1 MGRTA
6 VVGITLKFD
15 DETARAQFT
24 GLRHE
29 IANTMHLFN
38 SLAEKVYEFE
48 EKTFEA
54 EGNPKW
60 VSLSRRYKMWKD
72 RHYPGRKILELTG
85 SLKAAATG
93 STGGSM
99 KVLPIRRQSK
109 EALEIGIK
117 GAYVWAHQA
126 GNLKRG
132 LYRRMIYNFTRSNL
146 AEIAGLYE
154 YHSKTAVERIYG

>member
-1 MGRTA
+1 MVNIKLT
-6 VVGITLKFD
+6 FD
-15 DETARAQFT
+15 DDKARAQFT

-48 EKTFEA
+48 DDTFER

-126 GNLKRG
+126 GNPKGG
-132 LYRRMIYNFTRSNL
+132 LPQRMIYNFTRSNL
-146 AEIAGLYE
+146 AEIAGIYD
-154 YHSKTAVERIYG
+154 YHAKTAVERIYG

>member
-1 MGRTA
+1 MGRGA
-6 VVGITLKFD
+6 VVNIKLTFED
-15 DETARAQFT
+15 DKAQAQFI
-24 GLRHE
+24 GLRRE
-29 IANTMHLFN
+29 IADTTHLFN

-48 EKTFEA
+48 DDTFKR

-60 VSLSRRYKMWKD
+60 VSLSRKYKLWKD
-72 RHYPGRKILELTG
+72 KHYPGRKILELTG

-146 AEIAGLYE
+146 AEIAGIYD
-154 YHSKTAVERIYG
+154 YHAKTAVERIYG

>member
-1 MGRTA
+1 M
-6 VVGITLKFD
+6 VGITLKFD
-15 DETARAQFT
+15 DETAQARFT

-29 IANTMHLFN
+29 IANTKHLFN
-38 SLAEKVYEFE
+38 VLAEKVYEFE

-126 GNLKRG
+126 GNLRRG

-146 AEIAGLYE
+146 AEIAGIYD
-154 YHSKTAVERIYG
+154 YHAKTAIERVYGV